1 MKKTRNNRD
10 QDLIERTASIYH
22 SIAHDSMDG
31 FLILDMHGQFLDV
44 NDVYCRMI
52 GYSRGELLK
61 MNLVDV
67 EAAEKPQN
75 VVKFM
80 RHIKRLGKTRVFT
93 QHRKKNGTIVEVEIS
108 VNYTN
113 YLGGLVFATLRD
125 ITGIKKTENDQF
137 RNRAESRKKMEGKLA
152 DSYRHSENQDQSRKV
167 VEGQLADSYKHSK
180 EEAESRK
187 VIDGQLADSYRHSEN
202 QDQSRKIVEG
212 QLADSYKYLGTI
224 NRKITLL
231 LDIEKLPRSKSH
243 RKETIDYILSLAMSI
258 VNAPMG
264 YLYSSKGR
272 GTFSLLSYKGVE
284 AGQEEKIKVITSR
297 KVGLLKHLLREKS
310 LISGDIKRYEAE
322 LLASDNK
329 LEYFVT
335 LPLSKG
341 TALGGFI
348 FLGFNKKHTVA
359 TQDLEFLDVFAMHA
373 SKALMEAGVLE

>member
-1 MKKTRNNRD
+1 MKKTRNNLD

-22 SIAHDSMDG
+22 SIAHGSMDG
-31 FLILDMHGQFLDV
+31 FWILDMWGRFLDV
-44 NDVYCRMI
+44 NNVYCRMI

-61 MNLVDV
+61 MNVSSV
-67 EAAEKPQN
+67 AVREKPEDI
-75 VVKFM
+75 VKQLKQ
-80 RHIKRLGKTRVFT
+80 IKKTGKDRFFT
-93 QHRKKNGTIVEVEIS
+93 QHRKKNGTIIDIEIS
-108 VNYTN
+108 VNYAN
-113 YLGGLVFATLRD
+113 YLGGLVFASLRD
-125 ITGIKKTENDQF
+125 ITGIRRTENDQF
-137 RNRAESRKKMEGKLA
+137 RNRAESRKKMEGQLA
-152 DSYRHSENQDQSRKV
+152 DSYEHSKEETQSRKV
-167 VEGQLADSYKHSK
+167 VDGQLADSYKDSK
-180 EEAESRK
+180 
-187 VIDGQLADSYRHSEN
+187 N
-202 QDQSRKIVEG
+202 QAASKKIVEG

-231 LDIEKLPRSKSH
+231 LDIEKLPRSKKH

-258 VNAPMG
+258 VDAPLG

-272 GTFSLLSYKGVE
+272 GKFNLLSYKGVE
-284 AGQEEKIKVITSR
+284 EGQEEKIKVINSR

-348 FLGFNKKHTVA
+348 FLGFNKKHEVS
-359 TQDLEFLDVFAMHA
+359 TQDLEFLDVFSMHA
-373 SKALMEAGVLE
+373 SKALIEAGVLE

>member
-1 MKKTRNNRD
+1 MDCSDHMKKTRKNQE

-22 SIAHDSMDG
+22 SIVHDSMDG
-31 FLILDMHGQFLDV
+31 FWILDMQGQFLDV

-67 EAAEKPQN
+67 EAAEKSQN

-80 RHIKRLGKTRVFT
+80 RRIKRLGKKRVFT
-93 QHRKKNGTIVEVEIS
+93 QHQKKNGTIVEIEIS
-108 VNYTN
+108 VNYAN

-125 ITGIKKTENDQF
+125 ITGIKRTENDQF
-137 RNRAESRKKMEGKLA
+137 RNRAASRKKIEGQLADSEGKLA
-152 DSYRHSENQDQSRKV
+152 DSYTHSKEEAESRKV
-167 VEGQLADSYKHSK
+167 VDGQLADSYKDSKNQAVSKKAVEGQLADSYKH
-180 EEAESRK
+180 
-187 VIDGQLADSYRHSEN
+187 
-202 QDQSRKIVEG
+202 
-212 QLADSYKYLGTI
+212 LGTI

-231 LDIEKLPRSKSH
+231 LDIEKLPRSKKH

-264 YLYSSKGR
+264 YLYRSKGR
-272 GTFSLLSYKGVE
+272 GTFNLLSYKGVE
-284 AGQEEKIKVITSR
+284 EGQEEKIKVITSR

-310 LISGDIKRYEAE
+310 FISGDIKRYEAE

-341 TALGGFI
+341 ATLGGFI
-348 FLGFNKKHTVA
+348 FLGFNKEHTVG

-373 SKALMEAGVLE
+373 SKALIEAGVLE